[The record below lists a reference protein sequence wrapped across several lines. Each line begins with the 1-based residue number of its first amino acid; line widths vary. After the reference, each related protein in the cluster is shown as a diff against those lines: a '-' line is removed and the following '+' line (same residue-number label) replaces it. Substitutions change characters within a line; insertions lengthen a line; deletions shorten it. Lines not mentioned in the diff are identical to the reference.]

1 MSLKR
6 RSRLSFEP
14 RPTQSSSSD
23 DDQAVGKTHVAIEK
37 SIVIEDTPEVQRKEY
52 DSFKDYDYR
61 AATSTGPVK
70 TPCDKSQQGAF
81 SGESAEDD
89 VFTQEQ
95 NRSILTAN
103 NVPTTN
109 LTLNTSATLGKRTKT
124 VKRNRTVSGKT
135 KTYNS
140 SDDEIPTTESDIMRR
155 GSAMKRRRKKKDC
168 VTSWLQ
174 GDDVKEVS
182 LSPGKTRN
190 SQRSQPNAK
199 KRNALSQKRDTV
211 EEIIDS
217 SPEAIIVKKNPRRGP
232 RRGRQK

>member
-23 DDQAVGKTHVAIEK
+23 DDQAVGKTHVAVEQ

-61 AATSTGPVK
+61 GKILLISKINLINNSAVTSTGPVK
-70 TPCDKSQQGAF
+70 TPCEKSQQGAF

-95 NRSILTAN
+95 NHSILTAN

-155 GSAMKRRRKKKDC
+155 GSAMKRRPKKKDC

-182 LSPGKTRN
+182 LRYG
-190 SQRSQPNAK
+190 
-199 KRNALSQKRDTV
+199 
-211 EEIIDS
+211 
-217 SPEAIIVKKNPRRGP
+217 
-232 RRGRQK
+232 